1 MVAVVRT
8 SLVDSG
14 LGMKVYSVFLN
25 EDEDR
30 RVMFAASSV
39 ICNLVN
45 DFSPL
50 RPVGSFSGLYF
61 LRSSTRIGDA

>member
-14 LGMKVYSVFLN
+14 LGMKVYGVFLN
-25 EDEDR
+25 EVEDR

-50 RPVGSFSGLYF
+50 RPVGGFTSLSFVG
-61 LRSSTRIGDA
+61 A

>member
-1 MVAVVRT
+1 VVRT

-14 LGMKVYSVFLN
+14 LGMKVYGVFLN

-50 RPVGSFSGLYF
+50 RPVSDLSDLSFPKD
-61 LRSSTRIGDA
+61 ST

>member
-1 MVAVVRT
+1 M
-8 SLVDSG
+8 DSG
-14 LGMKVYSVFLN
+14 LGMKVYNVFLN

-50 RPVGSFSGLYF
+50 RPVGEPPDLTFFKELNPG
-61 LRSSTRIGDA
+61 R

>member
-1 MVAVVRT
+1 M
-8 SLVDSG
+8 DSG

-50 RPVGSFSGLYF
+50 RPVGFLFRISFTGNLA
-61 LRSSTRIGDA
+61 RIGHA

>member
-1 MVAVVRT
+1 
-8 SLVDSG
+8 
-14 LGMKVYSVFLN
+14 MKVYGVFLN
-25 EDEDR
+25 ENEDR

-50 RPVGSFSGLYF
+50 RPVSGPPDPFSFEELSPS
-61 LRSSTRIGDA
+61 R

>member
-1 MVAVVRT
+1 M
-8 SLVDSG
+8 DSG
-14 LGMKVYSVFLN
+14 LGMKVYGVFLN
-25 EDEDR
+25 DDEDR

-50 RPVGSFSGLYF
+50 RPVGGPPDLSFS
-61 LRSSTRIGDA
+61 RN

>member
-1 MVAVVRT
+1 
-8 SLVDSG
+8 
-14 LGMKVYSVFLN
+14 MKVYSVFLD

-50 RPVGSFSGLYF
+50 RPVGGLLDISFLG
-61 LRSSTRIGDA
+61 G